1 MVIRALVLI
10 LIWIFSA
17 TKTYASDLNTQGF
30 SFVGKELVEI
40 GPFGIDIYHASFYRK
55 SDGQRLLELQYVRDI
70 ARRYSVMGWKKGLA
84 HIGQDE
90 SSQNA
95 ADWIMASTPDF
106 AKGDQFSILIKN
118 GETSLFLNEK
128 FIASSDDPR
137 VAEIIH
143 SPWLGEEPLQPSI
156 KAGLLGE

>member
-17 TKTYASDLNTQGF
+17 TKIYASDLNTQGF

-40 GPFGIDIYHASFYRK
+40 GPLGMDIYQASFYRK
-55 SDGQRLLELQYVRDI
+55 SDGQRLLEFQYVRDI
-70 ARRYSVMGWKKGLA
+70 ARRYSVLGWKKGLA

-90 SSQNA
+90 SSKNA
-95 ADWIMASTPDF
+95 ANWILANTPDF
-106 AKGDQFSILIKN
+106 TEGDLFSMLVRN
-118 GETSLFLNEK
+118 GETKLFLNEK
-128 FIASSDDPR
+128 LIAASDDPR

-143 SPWLGEEPLQPSI
+143 SPWLGAIPLKPSI